1 MTRFLM
7 SLEDSVN
14 LVLHAFQYGKQGDIF
29 IQKAPASSILDL
41 AEALKELF
49 SAQNRIK
56 TIGTRHGE
64 KLYESLLSRE
74 EMAVAKENG
83 NYFRIPIDNR
93 DLNYEKYFVKGQKNI
108 SQSNSYTSHNTKRL
122 KVKELKKLLLKVEF
136 IQKELNA

>member
-1 MTRFLM
+1 
-7 SLEDSVN
+7 
-14 LVLHAFQYGKQGDIF
+14 
-29 IQKAPASSILDL
+29 
-41 AEALKELF
+41 
-49 SAQNRIK
+49 
-56 TIGTRHGE
+56 
-64 KLYESLLSRE
+64 
-74 EMAVAKENG
+74 MAVAKENG